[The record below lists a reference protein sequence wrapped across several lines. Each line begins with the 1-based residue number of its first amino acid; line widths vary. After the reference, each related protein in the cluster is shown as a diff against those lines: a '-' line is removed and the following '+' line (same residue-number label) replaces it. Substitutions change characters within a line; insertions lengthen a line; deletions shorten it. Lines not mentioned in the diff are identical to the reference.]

1 MQQNWLKNINEQEN
15 TNRLW
20 QDRKTAEAQIK
31 DLQIRLDDAETNA
44 MRHGKKA
51 VAKLEARVRE
61 LENELDAEQRRL
73 SDGTKVLRKSE
84 RRITEL
90 QFQTDEDQKHAAHM
104 SDLVEKLQNKLRN
117 YKRQIE

>member
-1 MQQNWLKNINEQEN
+1 
-15 TNRLW
+15 
-20 QDRKTAEAQIK
+20 
-31 DLQIRLDDAETNA
+31 

-90 QFQTDEDQKHAAHM
+90 QFQ
-104 SDLVEKLQNKLRN
+104 VW
-117 YKRQIE
+117 I